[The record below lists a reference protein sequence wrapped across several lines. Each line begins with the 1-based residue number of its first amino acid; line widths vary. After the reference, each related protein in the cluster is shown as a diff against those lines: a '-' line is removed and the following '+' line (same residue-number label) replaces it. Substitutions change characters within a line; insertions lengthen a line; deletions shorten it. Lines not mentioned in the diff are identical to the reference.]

1 VFFNE
6 LTQGRLVKVLGLGP
20 RWITYGVPFAPTTQR
35 RVLWCKWQLYNSPSS
50 RQLVGFFCCAQ
61 ALKLLPPSLVPN
73 LYHTK
78 FPASSLLLA
87 MPIEEERDYA
97 LVQDLGINCF
107 WAQK

>member
-1 VFFNE
+1 MVQVA
-6 LTQGRLVKVLGLGP
+6 TVSSSGHV
-20 RWITYGVPFAPTTQR
+20 
-35 RVLWCKWQLYNSPSS
+35 S
-50 RQLVGFFCCAQ
+50 RQHVQQSFIKTIGLVGFFVVLSSSQ
-61 ALKLLPPSLVPN
+61 TTPPSLVPN
-73 LYHTK
+73 LFQTK